1 MRNSDDSRMSFE
13 EGQNK
18 DKYSGDLQRVYQALF
33 DTPQTMKEVDV
44 SIGVMR
50 ESICWYCRTLRKE
63 NKIFKVRKRACNVT
77 NYPKAWELT
86 TDPEKANIEHDFV
99 QTKMFD

>member
-50 ESICWYCRTLRKE
+50 NPFVGIVAHYAKRIKSSKSEREHVTLL
-63 NKIFKVRKRACNVT
+63 II
-77 NYPKAWELT
+77 PK
-86 TDPEKANIEHDFV
+86 HGS
-99 QTKMFD
+99 